1 MKQIELARGIL
12 EVVRPGEAID
22 LENVSEF
29 IDCFE
34 IYNNIFY
41 TARLGIEDLEELGD
55 LKETRTKTLELLNTL
70 ENKTGTVKEVLQE
83 TYNKDIDSNT
93 AEQIGAC
100 LYCLYNQ
107 KLSTFVC

>member
-12 EVVRPGEAID
+12 EVVRPGELID

-34 IYNNIFY
+34 IYNNIFHL
-41 TARLGIEDLEELGD
+41 ANLGIEDLEELGD
-55 LKETRTKTLELLNTL
+55 LAETRTKSLELLNNL
-70 ENKTGTVKEVLQE
+70 ENKTGTVKEILKE
-83 TYNKDIDSNT
+83 TYNRNINSKT
-93 AEQIGAC
+93 AEQIGTF

-107 KLSTFVC
+107 KLSTLIN